1 MRLGK
6 VNSSHIRAVTGTTF
20 VATLSS
26 LLFGYCTAV
35 IAGAVGAID
44 HNFIL
49 PRNLTGNAANALLGL
64 TVCSALVG
72 TILGALLARPA
83 ASLLG
88 RKKPMILAAVLF
100 VVSAV
105 GSAYPELGIAPIG
118 DMGPAAIWPF
128 NFYRMLGGIA
138 VGLASMRDLGVTDD
152 IVNVNGG
159 AIALG
164 HPIGMSGARIAI
176 TLVNELRRRGGGL
189 GAAAL
194 CGGGGQGDAAIIRA
208 L

>member
-1 MRLGK
+1 MI
-6 VNSSHIRAVTGTTF
+6 S
-20 VATLSS
+20 
-26 LLFGYCTAV
+26 
-35 IAGAVGAID
+35 GAVGAID

-83 ASLLG
+83 ARLLG

-100 VVSAV
+100 AVSAV

-118 DMGPAAIWPF
+118 EMGPAAIWPF

-138 VGLASMRDLGVTDD
+138 VGLASMIAPTYVGEFAPSGCNSSIFVFGKVTKT
-152 IVNVNGG
+152 VVT
-159 AIALG
+159 
-164 HPIGMSGARIAI
+164 PCSGMSTGSETSAPR
-176 TLVNELRRRGGGL
+176 VWR
-189 GAAAL
+189 
-194 CGGGGQGDAAIIRA
+194 
-208 L
+208 